1 VNDDRQLREASTS
14 MQRWDLTAAQTSNRS
29 GPRVLFSTPEARG
42 VVIDLAPGEEL
53 GDHRVRERA
62 LLLVVHGA
70 IAVTGDGTRESC
82 PQGTLVLFEPG
93 EPHVVHAVEQTRLLL
108 TLAPWPAADH
118 YQPDEREDPHQLPAH
133 ATQPPV

>member
-1 VNDDRQLREASTS
+1 
-14 MQRWDLTAAQTSNRS
+14 MQRWDLTGTQVFDRS

-53 GDHRVRERA
+53 GEHRVRERA
-62 LLLVVHGA
+62 VLLVVHGA
-70 IAVTGDGTRESC
+70 IEVTGDGPAESC

-93 EPHVVHAVEQTRLLL
+93 ELHVVHASEQTRLLL

-118 YQPDEREDPHQLPAH
+118 YQPEEHENPHELPAH